1 MSFQVTKQMAQE
13 LGIQLYDSGY
23 NYTSTFNAA
32 KTPSI
37 KTFPNNYCYKCVLF
51 KCGLEETLLCTLCA
65 ETKESILDLF
75 WGMQNLQYQRRP
87 EFT

>member
-1 MSFQVTKQMAQE
+1 MARE

-37 KTFPNNYCYKCVLF
+37 KTFSSNIVVFLIPGPFVL
-51 KCGLEETLLCTLCA
+51 
-65 ETKESILDLF
+65 
-75 WGMQNLQYQRRP
+75 WP
-87 EFT
+87 ERIFVYIF